1 MTDKPLGG
9 ELRLTDVR
17 RSYGGQRG
25 VDSVSIDVRPGEF
38 LTMLGPSGSGKTT
51 TLNLIAGFLETDSG
65 SITLDGRELAGIP
78 PHRRELGVVFQ
89 QYALFPHMTA
99 AQNIGYP
106 LRVRGIDGA
115 ERKKLVAEA
124 LELVQLAE
132 YGDRKPAQMSGG
144 QQQRVAL
151 ARAIVF
157 RPRLLLMDEPLGAL
171 DKKLREAMQIEI
183 TRICRDLGATVIY
196 VTHDQEEALAMSDR
210 IAIYNAGRIEQLG
223 TAEELYERPA
233 SLFVADFVGEST
245 VLHGTY
251 ASGALRFG
259 DRDLAAS
266 PSGSEPADGSP
277 AALVLRPENVD
288 VYPLSAANEVP
299 EGHNELRATV
309 TEWIYLGVAKKCLL
323 TCPDGTT
330 VTARTRTRVDE
341 SLLGPGAEA
350 IVAWDPEKS
359 VTVPDDR
366 AEPAPS
372 QTANRDDHPI
382 RSEEVH

>member
-1 MTDKPLGG
+1 MTEKTLGG
-9 ELRLTDVR
+9 ELSLTDVR

-25 VDSVSIDVRPGEF
+25 VDSVSLDVRAGEF

-65 SITLDGRELAGIP
+65 SITLDGKELAGIP
-78 PHRRELGVVFQ
+78 AHRRELGVVFQ

-106 LRVRGIDGA
+106 LRVRGIKGD
-115 ERKKLVAEA
+115 EQRKLVTEA
-124 LELVQLAE
+124 LELVHLSE
-132 YGDRKPAQMSGG
+132 YGDRRPAQLSGG

-157 RPRLLLMDEPLGAL
+157 KPRLLLMDEPLGAL

-251 ASGALRFG
+251 SSGSLAFDG
-259 DRDLAAS
+259 TDLATS
-266 PSGSEPADGSP
+266 PAGVAPEDGAA
-277 AALVLRPENVD
+277 AALVLRPENID
-288 VYPLSAANEVP
+288 VYPASAAGAVP
-299 EGHNELRATV
+299 EGHNEVRARV
-309 TEWIYLGVAKKCLL
+309 AEWIYLGVAKKCLL
-323 TCPDGTT
+323 KCSDGTT
-330 VTARTRTRVDE
+330 VTARTGTWVDE
-341 SLLGPGAEA
+341 GPLGPGSEV

-359 VTVPDDR
+359 VVVPDDR
-366 AEPAPS
+366 EKAAL
-372 QTANRDDHPI
+372 N
-382 RSEEVH
+382 

>member
-1 MTDKPLGG
+1 MTEKTLGG
-9 ELRLTDVR
+9 ELSLTDVR

-25 VDSVSIDVRPGEF
+25 VDSVSLDVRSGEF

-51 TLNLIAGFLETDSG
+51 TLNLIAGFLDTDSG

-78 PHRRELGVVFQ
+78 AHRRELGVVFQ

-99 AQNIGYP
+99 AQNIAYP
-106 LRVRGIDGA
+106 LRVRGVKGA
-115 ERKKLVAEA
+115 EQRRLVAEA
-124 LELVQLAE
+124 LDLVHLAE
-132 YGDRKPAQMSGG
+132 YGDRTPAQLSGG

-183 TRICRDLGATVIY
+183 TRICRELGATVIY

-251 ASGALRFG
+251 SAGALAFG
-259 DRDLAAS
+259 GARLTAAAA
-266 PSGSEPADGSP
+266 GTAPADGTA
-277 AALVLRPENVD
+277 AALVLRPENVA
-288 VYPLSAANEVP
+288 VYPASAEGDVP
-299 EGHNELRATV
+299 EGHNRVRATV
-309 TEWIYLGVAKKCLL
+309 EEWIYLGVAKKCLL
-323 TCPDGTT
+323 ACSDGTV
-330 VTARTRTRVDE
+330 VTARTATTVDE
-341 SLLGPGAEA
+341 GPLGPGAEA
-350 IVAWDPEKS
+350 VVAWDPEKS
-359 VTVPDDR
+359 VVVPDHR
-366 AEPAPS
+366 E
-372 QTANRDDHPI
+372 TAAANQ
-382 RSEEVH
+382 